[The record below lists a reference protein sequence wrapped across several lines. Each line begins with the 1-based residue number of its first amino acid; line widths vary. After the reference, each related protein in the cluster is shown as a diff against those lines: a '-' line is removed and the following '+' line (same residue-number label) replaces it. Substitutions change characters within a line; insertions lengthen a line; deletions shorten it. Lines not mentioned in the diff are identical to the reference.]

1 MSDGLEGRGCE
12 RARDFSSSRRRRS
25 TSACARAAAAAQ
37 PLSLST
43 LHPSLCRFSHRST
56 PHTPLPPHAGGEPR
70 KTLKREEEPE
80 QYWQSKIE
88 RSGKSPLS
96 DPAAIIGILAIFTP
110 FVILGIAI
118 ATGVVDVSAGRL

>member
-1 MSDGLEGRGCE
+1 MD
-12 RARDFSSSRRRRS
+12 AH
-25 TSACARAAAAAQ
+25 
-37 PLSLST
+37 
-43 LHPSLCRFSHRST
+43 LHTHTHT
-56 PHTPLPPHAGGEPR
+56 PHTHTGDDSER

-118 ATGVVDVSAGRL
+118 ATGYVDVSAGRG